1 MQRTQTTEILG
12 TMTPIELP
20 TDDLVHTAYQ
30 HGEETVLTVV
40 HGLVA
45 TICAL
50 EVRVQAL
57 EDQLAKNSQNSSKP
71 PASDGLK
78 KPHPP

>member
-1 MQRTQTTEILG
+1 
-12 TMTPIELP
+12 MTPIELP

-45 TICAL
+45 TIRAL
-50 EVRVQAL
+50 EGAG
-57 EDQLAKNSQNSSKP
+57 SSVGRP
-71 PASDGLK
+71 TRQE
-78 KPHPP
+78 

>member
-1 MQRTQTTEILG
+1 MQRTQTSEILG

-45 TICAL
+45 TIRAL
-50 EVRVQAL
+50 EGAG
-57 EDQLAKNSQNSSKP
+57 SSVGRP
-71 PASDGLK
+71 TRQE
-78 KPHPP
+78 